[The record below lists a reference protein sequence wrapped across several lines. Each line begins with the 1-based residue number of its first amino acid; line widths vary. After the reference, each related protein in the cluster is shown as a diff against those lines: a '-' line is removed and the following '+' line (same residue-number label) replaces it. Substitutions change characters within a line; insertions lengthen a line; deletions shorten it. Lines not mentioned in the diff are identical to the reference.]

1 LSLSSRL
8 RRVCWGAI
16 TIKSTKR
23 AMPAAAAAAT
33 VRQTRLLVIYL
44 KHRENPSAICG
55 KKINELKLTKSN
67 LRTQIMA
74 KKETLSSN
82 MEDYLEAIYH
92 ISAEKQAA
100 RAKDI
105 AERLNVNKSSV
116 TGALRSLSEKG
127 YVNYAPYDI
136 ITLTTEGQVLAK
148 DVVRRHETLKDFFVK
163 ILLLDDA
170 EAEEA
175 SCKIEHAISE
185 RILDRIIN
193 FVEFMEI
200 CPRGGREWLKGFR
213 RHCEDGDTSI
223 KCTNYISTCLQDL
236 KKREAHLH
244 NGSQAAVS
252 LNEMDPGQRG
262 KIIKI
267 TGRSAINKRLN
278 EMGVSSGSIVEIES
292 PEPADDRV
300 DIKVRGYHLTLTR
313 EDAGKISVEPSITAN
328 P

>member
-1 LSLSSRL
+1 
-8 RRVCWGAI
+8 
-16 TIKSTKR
+16 
-23 AMPAAAAAAT
+23 
-33 VRQTRLLVIYL
+33 
-44 KHRENPSAICG
+44 
-55 KKINELKLTKSN
+55 
-67 LRTQIMA
+67 MA

-92 ISAEKQAA
+92 TSAEKQAA